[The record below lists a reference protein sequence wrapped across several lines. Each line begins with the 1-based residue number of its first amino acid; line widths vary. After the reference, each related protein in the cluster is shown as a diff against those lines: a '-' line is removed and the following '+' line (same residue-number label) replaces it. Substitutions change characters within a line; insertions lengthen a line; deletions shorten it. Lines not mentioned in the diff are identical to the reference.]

1 MRSWHRKWTAMPR
14 PSLSTSVWTH
24 MYHELSTSVCG
35 HIYTIG
41 SPAQP
46 LHLCVGT
53 YAPWAL
59 LPLLSLHPCVWGHTY
74 VPQALLLF
82 FSSSSQSV
90 PSLRVCHEEVAGT
103 ALPCLASH
111 SGTANAHSL
120 FLSSA
125 ALCLEY
131 LPLSHLLHDASG
143 SRACPLWGPL
153 LQGSSQGNFPL
164 TAKRNWS
171 PALPYLAGPVLIGY
185 ITVASVSWWDS
196 GSW

>member
-1 MRSWHRKWTAMPR
+1 MRSWHGKWTAVPR

-24 MYHELSTSVCG
+24 MYHELSTFVWG

-41 SPAQP
+41 SPSP
-46 LHLCVGT
+46 
-53 YAPWAL
+53 P
-59 LPLLSLHPCVWGHTY
+59 LHPCVWGHTY
-74 VPQALLLF
+74 VPQVLLLF
-82 FSSSSQSV
+82 FCSSSQSV

-111 SGTANAHSL
+111 SGAANAHSL

-171 PALPYLAGPVLIGY
+171 PALPYLAGPVPIGY
-185 ITVASVSWWDS
+185 ITVVSVSWWDS